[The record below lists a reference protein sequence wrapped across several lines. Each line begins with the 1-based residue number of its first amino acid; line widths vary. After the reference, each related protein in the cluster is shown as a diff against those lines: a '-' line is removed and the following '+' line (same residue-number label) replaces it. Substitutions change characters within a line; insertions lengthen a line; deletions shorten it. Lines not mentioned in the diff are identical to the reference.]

1 MVSVE
6 LAGIEPRSD
15 SPQFLCNESSQSYP
29 SARANSPLDPQWAD
43 GTS

>member
-6 LAGIEPRSD
+6 LAGIEPYSD
-15 SPQFLCNESSQSYP
+15 SRQFLCNKSSQSYP
-29 SARANSPLDPQWAD
+29 SARAKSLLNPQWAD

>member
-15 SPQFLCNESSQSYP
+15 SRQFLCNKSSQSYP
-29 SARANSPLDPQWAD
+29 SAPANSLPNPQWAD
-43 GTS
+43 GMS